1 MKHYLVKEMQTC
13 YVEYVVRADSVPEA
27 RSKAKVIDQDVVE
40 LLNCPN
46 YIKTNSYEVSRIK
59 DLTDP
64 VIEGAI
70 KKIETYYKPD
80 EPEPVKKRTRRK
92 RKI

>member
-1 MKHYLVKEMQTC
+1 MKHYLVKEIQTC

-59 DLTDP
+59 NSTDP

-70 KKIETYYKPD
+70 KQIETYIKDNPN
-80 EPEPVKKRTRRK
+80 T
-92 RKI
+92 